1 MNNNLCRMKELCQDC
16 LSLFVWSY
24 HYENTLRAAL
34 LVVMILP
41 GAAEA
46 QIPPPA
52 AAPAILG
59 IFTPQSFVLFLIAA
73 AIVFTT
79 VKHAAPK

>member
-1 MNNNLCRMKELCQDC
+1 MK
-16 LSLFVWSY
+16 
-24 HYENTLRAAL
+24 NTLRAAL
-34 LVVMILP
+34 LVIIVLP
-41 GAAEA
+41 CAAEA
-46 QIPPPA
+46 QVPPPS

-79 VKHAAPK
+79 VKQAAPK

>member
-1 MNNNLCRMKELCQDC
+1 MK
-16 LSLFVWSY
+16 
-24 HYENTLRAAL
+24 NTLRAAL
-34 LVVMILP
+34 LVAMILP

-46 QIPPPA
+46 QITPTT

-79 VKHAAPK
+79 VKAKQAAPK